1 MTSHQTPMTA
11 PTQAPTPARIPART
25 RIGAA
30 VGLLL
35 LSPICAEYLIGY
47 DQIISNP
54 LDMLT
59 GLLVLGPLYGTVAV
73 LIREVARRTGRG
85 WPTMVLL
92 SAAFGLIQAGV
103 IDQSLFNP
111 DFVDEASWDDDRL
124 PTFAAGLGVS
134 VKHVVGFVGGHV
146 IWSFCAPIGVVESCV
161 PRIADRPWLGRV
173 GITVMIVLYGLGAL
187 VIFKEHSKQ
196 FLAKPAQFGTVGL
209 IALGLA
215 VAAFAIPRRF
225 PRRGADGRGGGGR
238 DEGSRGSGGRVPP
251 AWAVGCGAVVLMG
264 AHQLSSPG
272 WGGVA
277 LNVAALVLAGGALL
291 WWSGRPDWGPAHVL
305 AVCGA
310 ALVVNA
316 ALSFVVEP
324 LGDTSPVVKYGANV
338 VLMVVVLLLLGWA
351 WRRLRHITVRPLE
364 GARPV

>member
-1 MTSHQTPMTA
+1 MTSHQAPITA
-11 PTQAPTPARIPART
+11 PIPAPLPARA

-124 PTFAAGLGVS
+124 PTFVAGLGVS
-134 VKHVVGFVGGHV
+134 VKHVVGFVGGHI

-187 VIFKEHSKQ
+187 VIFKEHSKH
-196 FLAKPAQFGTVGL
+196 FLATPAQFGTVGL
-209 IALGLA
+209 FALGLA

-225 PRRGADGRGGGGR
+225 PRRGLDGRGADGRG
-238 DEGSRGSGGRVPP
+238 GGRVPP

-277 LNVAALVLAGGALL
+277 LNVAALALAGGALL

-324 LGDTSPVVKYGANV
+324 LGDTSPVVKYGANG

-351 WRRLRHITVRPLE
+351 RQRLRFTAAVPRALE
-364 GARPV
+364 GARSA

>member
-1 MTSHQTPMTA
+1 MTSD
-11 PTQAPTPARIPART
+11 QAPIPART

-59 GLLVLGPLYGTVAV
+59 GLLVLGPLHGTVAV
-73 LIREVARRTGRG
+73 LIREAARRTGRG

-92 SAAFGLIQAGV
+92 SAACGLIQAGV

-111 DFVDEASWDDDRL
+111 DFVPEASWDDDRL
-124 PTFAAGLGVS
+124 PTLIAGLGVS
-134 VKHVVGFVGGHV
+134 VKHVVGFVGGHI

-196 FLAKPAQFGTVGL
+196 FLATPAQFGTVGL
-209 IALGLA
+209 FALGLA
-215 VAAFAIPRRF
+215 VAAFAMPRRF
-225 PRRGADGRGGGGR
+225 PRRVSDGRDSDSRVSDGQGGGGR
-238 DEGSRGSGGRVPP
+238 GAGGRVPP
-251 AWAVGCGAVVLMG
+251 LWAVGCGAVVLMG

-277 LNVAALVLAGGALL
+277 LNIAALALAGGALL
-291 WWSGRPDWGPAHVL
+291 CWSGRSDWGPAHVL

-310 ALVVNA
+310 ALMVNA

-324 LGDTSPVVKYGANV
+324 LGDTSPAVKYGANA
-338 VLMVVVLLLLGWA
+338 VLMIVVLLLLGWA
-351 WRRLRHITVRPLE
+351 RLRLRRITVRPLE
-364 GARPV
+364 GASPG